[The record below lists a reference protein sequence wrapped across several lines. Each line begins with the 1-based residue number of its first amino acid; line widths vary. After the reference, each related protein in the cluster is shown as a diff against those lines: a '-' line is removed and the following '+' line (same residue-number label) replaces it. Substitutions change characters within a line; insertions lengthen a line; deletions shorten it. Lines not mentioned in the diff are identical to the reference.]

1 MGKWVTNRQ
10 KRPIRDA
17 ALTGLWPDMKAIA
30 PTPFEFE
37 KVDLVRAIIFDGLN
51 DSFAALDILNVY

>member
-10 KRPIRDA
+10 KRAIRDA
-17 ALTGLWPDMKAIA
+17 ALTGLGPDMEAIA
-30 PTPFEFE
+30 PTSPELE
-37 KVDLVRAIIFDGLN
+37 KVDPIRAIIFDGLN

>member
-17 ALTGLWPDMKAIA
+17 ALIGLGPYMEAIA
-30 PTPFEFE
+30 PTSPELE
-37 KVDLVRAIIFDGLN
+37 KMDPVRSIIFDGLN
-51 DSFAALDILNVY
+51 DFLAALDILNVY